1 MGERVRMI
9 SYVTLQIRVRYAETD
24 QMQVAYYGRY
34 FEWFEAG
41 RAEFCRQKNA
51 PYAELEA
58 LGLFL
63 PVAQASC
70 RYKAPAH
77 YDEEIDVLTGIVRIT
92 QRTVEFEYRVV
103 RGDELLAEGATTHIL
118 VNTKGR
124 PSKFPPDFLSRL
136 TAEPPDR

>member
-1 MGERVRMI
+1 MV
-9 SYVTLQIRVRYAETD
+9 SYLSLCIRVRYAETD

-58 LGLFL
+58 LGLYL

-70 RYKAPAH
+70 RYKAPAR
-77 YDEEIDVLTGIVRIT
+77 YDEEIEVLTGIARIS
-92 QRTVEFEYRVV
+92 QRTVEFDYRVI
-103 RGDELLAEGATTHIL
+103 RGEELLAEGATTHIL
-118 VNTKGR
+118 VNAKGR
-124 PSKFPPDFLSRL
+124 PSRFPPDFLRRL
-136 TAEPPDR
+136 AA